1 MSPRCALLYTRPDCP
16 LCDEAEEILKT
27 YGYSVQSIDITLDQN
42 LLEKFELC
50 IPVVEIDGKIRF
62 RGKINE
68 TLLLRLIGN

>member
-1 MSPRCALLYTRPDCP
+1 MSSRRALLYTRPDCP

>member
-1 MSPRCALLYTRPDCP
+1 MSSRSALLYTRPDCP
-16 LCDEAEEILKT
+16 LCDEAEEILNT
-27 YGYSVQSIDITLDQN
+27 YGYSVQSIDITLDQD